1 MANIKAVK
9 QNTPFDGSIT
19 LYKWS
24 GLTEND
30 VGLPVIIPA
39 RADRSA
45 QFIGNFG
52 GGQIDLEGSNVPESV
67 LDAEHATL
75 SDPFGSPIEAL
86 AAGMFGITENTYQV
100 RPKPVSGSSMS
111 VDVYL
116 LAIRTAE

>member
-1 MANIKAVK
+1 MADIKAVK
-9 QNTPFDGSIT
+9 QNTPFDGAIT

-45 QFIGNFG
+45 QFIGSFG

-67 LDAEHATL
+67 LDAEHETL
-75 SDPFGSPIEAL
+75 SDPFGSLIEATDR
-86 AAGMFGITENTYQV
+86 GMFGITENTYQI
-100 RPKPVSGSSMS
+100 RPKPVSGSGMS
-111 VDVYL
+111 VDVYV